1 MKTLMGL
8 ITMFFFFLTL
18 MGLSLSFGRSEITN
32 ASNLSQSMTYGLFA
46 LIFLGITFAIP
57 GKTQPKADND
67 ITQKLLNLES
77 MLEKGSITQE
87 EFNQAKEKLFKSES

>member
-1 MKTLMGL
+1 MGL

-18 MGLSLSFGRSEITN
+18 MGLSLSFGSSEITN
-32 ASNLSQSMTYGLFA
+32 ANNLSRSMTFGLFA

-57 GKTQPKADND
+57 GKTPPKEDND

-77 MLEKGSITQE
+77 MLEKGSITQD
-87 EFNQAKEKLFKSES
+87 EFNQAKDKLFKND